1 MKFVV
6 KIGGS
11 LLFTSDQ
18 QYELT
23 RYKEYAQLIQQ
34 VKNQGH
40 EIILVV
46 GGGSL
51 AKSLVEKGQQL
62 GGKRDALDYLGIAA
76 TWVSAQLMIT
86 ALGELAYPVPVMTE
100 EQLLALQ
107 QDERLLVLGGLEPG
121 QSTNA
126 VAARVAELTQSEVL
140 LNVTDVEGVYDCDPK
155 QSDQA
160 KLLTRLTVT
169 ELQNIIASLAS
180 EPGTYPLFD
189 KRALEIVKRSSVE
202 IWFVS
207 GLNTN
212 NILKAIKT
220 KKPGTRVV
228 PT

>member
-1 MKFVV
+1 MKLVI

-11 LLFTSDQ
+11 LLFTADQ
-18 QYELT
+18 QFELT
-23 RYKEYAQLIQQ
+23 RFKEYAQLIQQ

-51 AKSLVEKGQQL
+51 AKSLVEKGQHL
-62 GGKRDALDYLGIAA
+62 GGNRDALDYLGIAA
-76 TWVSAQLMIT
+76 TWVCAQLMIT

-107 QDERLLVLGGLEPG
+107 QDGRLLVLGGLKPG

-126 VAARVAELTQSEVL
+126 VAARVAELTQSEIL
-140 LNVTDVEGVYDCDPK
+140 LNVTDVEGVYDRDPK
-155 QSDQA
+155 QSDKA
-160 KLLTRLTVT
+160 KLLTQLTVT
-169 ELQNIIASLAS
+169 ELQKIITSLAS

-189 KRALEIVKRSSVE
+189 KRALEIIQRSGVE
-202 IWFVS
+202 VWFVS

-212 NILKAIKT
+212 NILHAIKT

-228 PT
+228 SS

>member
-11 LLFTSDQ
+11 LLFTTDQ

-86 ALGELAYPVPVMTE
+86 ALGEVAYPVPVMTE

-107 QDERLLVLGGLEPG
+107 QDGRLLVLGGLEPR

-169 ELQNIIASLAS
+169 ELQNIIASLTS

-189 KRALEIVKRSSVE
+189 KRALEIVQRSGVE

-207 GLNTN
+207 GLNTS